1 MFHQKNFIFVFILK
15 VVIVNIFA
23 FFIQYLYV
31 LFYSIIYR
39 NDFYGLILLF
49 FNDNCIDYALIQK
62 SKILDFKFPAP
73 DQNNQIIQDDK
84 KLFDISNKFFKIC
97 ELLDE
102 YEVIPIDHITS
113 KILILDF
120 NYKKKQYHYFCT
132 TTFVSDHN

>member
-1 MFHQKNFIFVFILK
+1 MKTNNH
-15 VVIVNIFA
+15 
-23 FFIQYLYV
+23 
-31 LFYSIIYR
+31 SIIYR

-62 SKILDFKFPAP
+62 SKILDFKFPTP
-73 DQNNQIIQDDK
+73 DQNNQITQNDK

-102 YEVIPIDHITS
+102 YEVIPIDQITS

-120 NYKKKQYHYFCT
+120 NYKKKKVICA

>member
-1 MFHQKNFIFVFILK
+1 MKTNNH
-15 VVIVNIFA
+15 
-23 FFIQYLYV
+23 
-31 LFYSIIYR
+31 SIIYR

-73 DQNNQIIQDDK
+73 DKNNQITQNDN

-102 YEVIPIDHITS
+102 YEVIPIDQITTVITCETVRVGS
-113 KILILDF
+113 GFYVHKMHVTIYVAISNTPLP
-120 NYKKKQYHYFCT
+120 T
-132 TTFVSDHN
+132 RTVSQVITVLRIE

>member
-1 MFHQKNFIFVFILK
+1 MKTNNH
-15 VVIVNIFA
+15 
-23 FFIQYLYV
+23 
-31 LFYSIIYR
+31 SIIYR

-62 SKILDFKFPAP
+62 SKILDFKFPTP
-73 DQNNQIIQDDK
+73 DQNNQITQNDK

-102 YEVIPIDHITS
+102 YEVIPIDQITS

-120 NYKKKQYHYFCT
+120 NYKKKCNLCYYFCQWSQLKKNL
-132 TTFVSDHN
+132 FHNLTLF